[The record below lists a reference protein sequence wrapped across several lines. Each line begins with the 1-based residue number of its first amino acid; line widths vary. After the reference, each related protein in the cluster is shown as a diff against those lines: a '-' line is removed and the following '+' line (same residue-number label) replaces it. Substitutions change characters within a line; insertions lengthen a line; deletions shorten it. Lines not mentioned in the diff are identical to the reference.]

1 MEELWRQ
8 ATEMMSQRPV
18 LWLPVL
24 VADLLGF
31 LLNLGATAMVRAAVL
46 SRLQYHSALGGG
58 TMRAPMSA
66 ATLQHAQTLA
76 LVITWSSNF
85 LRLLLYAAAFITTAA
100 LVRGFRSRVDKPVR
114 EILPALKQHAT
125 GIVSLALQAFTLY
138 AFAAY
143 LFSSLGRALIAHGH
157 KGVLASGWV
166 EIGAGFLLIAVL
178 AAVLTPAAIRIF
190 ARHRPSSV
198 DQRNGQLF
206 ALGLAA
212 VALVLGRFVESNL
225 RSVRIVFEP
234 ARYALGLTGSLIVA
248 LPYAV
253 LFAGLG
259 VLAWKTA
266 REAPVPAEQAVEVG

>member
-31 LLNLGATAMVRAAVL
+31 LINLGATAMVRAAVL
-46 SRLQYHSALGGG
+46 SRLQYQSALGGG
-58 TMRAPMSA
+58 PMRAPMNA
-66 ATLQHAQTLA
+66 AAMQHATTLA
-76 LVITWSSNF
+76 LIITWSSNF
-85 LRLLLYAAAFITTAA
+85 IRLLLYAAAFVVTAA
-100 LVRGFRSRVDKPVR
+100 LVRGFRGRAEKPAG
-114 EILPALKQHAT
+114 EILPALKRNVA
-125 GIVSLALQAFTLY
+125 GIFSLALRAFALY
-138 AFAAY
+138 AFAAF
-143 LFSSLGRALIAHGH
+143 LFSWLGRSLIAHGH
-157 KGVLASGWV
+157 KAVLASGWV
-166 EIGAGFLLIAVL
+166 EIAAGFLLVAAL
-178 AAVLTPAAIRIF
+178 AFLLAPAAIQVF
-190 ARHRPSSV
+190 AHHRSSPL

-225 RSVRIVFEP
+225 RSVHIAFES

-259 VLAWKTA
+259 LLAWKTT
-266 REAPVPAEQAVEVG
+266 REAPNTAEQVIEVG